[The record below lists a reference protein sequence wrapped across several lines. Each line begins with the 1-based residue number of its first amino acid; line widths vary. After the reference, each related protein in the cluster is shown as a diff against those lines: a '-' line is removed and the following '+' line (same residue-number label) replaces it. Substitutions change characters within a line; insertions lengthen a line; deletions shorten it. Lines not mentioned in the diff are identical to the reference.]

1 MKVKHPGEKKPFI
14 EQVSG
19 DDLFRDTGVWRKLDR
34 VIDRDN
40 AAYKEVIT
48 DPKTGKVIKHC
59 EEPLSKHTGH
69 GSVQQKKDKP
79 GNPSP

>member
-1 MKVKHPGEKKPFI
+1 MKGKHPEGKKPFI

-19 DDLFRDTGVWRKLDR
+19 DDYNRDIGEWRKLER

-40 AAYKEVIT
+40 DAYKEVIT

-69 GSVQQKKDKP
+69 GSAKLRDKDKH
-79 GNPSP
+79 